1 MSSHK
6 PVVAIV
12 FGGTSGEH
20 SISCL
25 SAASVLNALDTQEY
39 EVIAIGI
46 TKKGEWFIHS
56 TDSSTIANKTLPE
69 VEAKGTRVVL
79 SSDPTIRGFVSVD
92 GTQIESAYQNVDVI
106 FPVLH
111 GPGGEDGTIQGAI
124 ELAGI
129 ACVGSGVFASSAAM
143 DKEHMKALFDVHGL
157 PNSKSV
163 TVTKGEWVADKQK
176 AIDAI
181 ANLGFPLFIKPARA
195 GSSLGVAKVNS
206 ISEIEKAVE
215 EAQIH
220 DPKVIAEE
228 AITQMREIECG
239 VLVVDGVS
247 KASVPAE
254 IVVKGNH
261 DFYDFDAKYLD
272 DSAELIVPA
281 DLPAEVVKEVQAK
294 AIQSFNALGC
304 EGFARCDFFVK
315 SNGEVLINE
324 INTLPG
330 FTSISMFP
338 RMWQATG
345 MTYPEIIDELISD
358 ALRRGAGLR

>member
-1 MSSHK
+1 MSSQK

-25 SAASVLNALDTQEY
+25 SAASVLKALDAQKY
-39 EVIAIGI
+39 EVLAIGI
-46 TKKGEWFIHS
+46 TKKGEWFTYS
-56 TDSSTIANKTLPE
+56 TDSSTIVNQTLPE
-69 VEAKGTRVVL
+69 VHPTGTRVVL
-79 SSDPTIRGFVSVD
+79 SSDPTIRGFVAVD
-92 GTQIESAYQNVDVI
+92 GSQLPDAYQNIDVI

-129 ACVGSGVFASSAAM
+129 ACVGSGVFASAASM
-143 DKEHMKALFDVHGL
+143 DKQHMKALFDVHGL

-163 TVTKGEWVADKQK
+163 TVTHLQWNSDKQK
-176 AIDAI
+176 SIDEI
-181 ANLGFPLFIKPARA
+181 SKLGFPLFIKPARA
-195 GSSLGVAKVNS
+195 GSSLGVAKVTS
-206 ISEIEKAVE
+206 KSEIEKAVK
-215 EAQIH
+215 EAQVH

-228 AITQMREIECG
+228 AITDMREIECG
-239 VLVVDGVS
+239 VLVVDGVA
-247 KASVPAE
+247 KTSVPAE

-261 DFYDFDAKYLD
+261 DFYDFNAKYLD

-281 DLPAEVVKEVQAK
+281 DLPAEIVKEVQAK
-294 AIQSFNALGC
+294 AIRSFTALGC

-345 MTYPEIIDELISD
+345 LTYLEIIDFLISD

>member
-1 MSSHK
+1 MSNQK

-25 SAASVLNALDTQEY
+25 SAASVLKALDHQKY
-39 EVIAIGI
+39 EVIAVGI
-46 TKKGEWFIHS
+46 TKQGEWYVHS
-56 TDSSTIANKTLPE
+56 ADASSIAGETLPVVKAE
-69 VEAKGTRVVL
+69 GVRVVL
-79 SSDPTIRGFVSVD
+79 SSDLTIRGFVAVD
-92 GTQIESAYQNVDVI
+92 GSKLPEKYQKVDVI

-129 ACVGSGVFASSAAM
+129 ACVGSGVFASAASM
-143 DKEHMKALFDVHGL
+143 DKQHMKALFDVYGL

-163 TVTKGEWVADKQK
+163 TVGLREWQTNKSK

-181 ANLGFPLFIKPARA
+181 SELGFPLFIKPARA
-195 GSSLGVAKVNS
+195 GSSLGVAKVS
-206 ISEIEKAVE
+206 SKDGIEAAVV
-215 EAQIH
+215 EAQKH
-220 DPKVIAEE
+220 DPKIIAEE
-228 AITQMREIECG
+228 AIGDMREIECG
-239 VLVVDGVS
+239 VLVVDGVA
-247 KASVPAE
+247 KTSVPAE

-261 DFYDFDAKYLD
+261 DFYDFEAKYLD
-272 DSAELIVPA
+272 DSADLIVPA
-281 DLPAEVVKEVQAK
+281 EIPTEVLLEVQKK
-294 AIQSFNALGC
+294 AVQAFNALGC

-315 SNGEVLINE
+315 SNGQVLINE

-345 MTYPEIIDELISD
+345 LTYPEIVDVLISD

>member
-1 MSSHK
+1 VSKQK

-25 SAASVLNALDTQEY
+25 SAASVLNALDTEKY
-39 EVIAIGI
+39 EVIAVAI
-46 TKKGEWFIHS
+46 TKKGDWYIHS
-56 TDSSTIANKTLPE
+56 TDPSALLTQKLPE
-69 VEAKGTRVVL
+69 IQAEGVRVVL
-79 SSDPTIRGFVSVD
+79 SSDPTIRGFVAVD
-92 GTQIESAYQNVDVI
+92 GSTLQTAYQNVDVI

-129 ACVGSGVFASSAAM
+129 ACVGSGVFASAASM
-143 DKEHMKALFDVHGL
+143 DKQHMKALFEVHKL
-157 PNSKSV
+157 PTSKSV
-163 TVTKGEWVADKQK
+163 TVNSPEWEENTSK

-181 ANLGFPLFIKPARA
+181 AELGFPLFIKPARA
-195 GSSLGVAKVNS
+195 GSSLGVAKVKS
-206 ISEIEKAVE
+206 KSEIKAAVVA
-215 EAQIH
+215 AQKH
-220 DPKVIAEE
+220 DPKIIAEE
-228 AITQMREIECG
+228 AIGDMREIECG
-239 VLVVDGVS
+239 VLVIDGVP
-247 KASVPAE
+247 KPSVPAE

-272 DSAELIVPA
+272 DSADLIVPA
-281 DLPAEVVKEVQAK
+281 DLPAEIVKEVQAK
-294 AIQSFNALGC
+294 AVKAFMALGC

-345 MTYPEIIDELISD
+345 LTYPEIIDVLISD
-358 ALRRGAGLR
+358 ALNRGAGLR

>member
-1 MSSHK
+1 MSQQK

-25 SAASVLNALDTQEY
+25 SAASVLKALDRQKY
-39 EVIAIGI
+39 EVQAIGI
-46 TKKGEWFIHS
+46 TKAGEWFIQS
-56 TDSSTIANKTLPE
+56 ADSSELSGEKLPE
-69 VEAKGTRVVL
+69 VKADGTRVVL
-79 SSDPTIRGFVSVD
+79 SSDPTIRGFVAVD
-92 GTQIESAYQNVDVI
+92 GAKLPASFQNVDVI

-129 ACVGSGVFASSAAM
+129 ACVGSGVFASAAAM
-143 DKEHMKALFDVHGL
+143 DKQHMKALFDVRGL

-163 TVTKGEWVADKQK
+163 TVNIREWKLDQSK

-181 ANLGFPLFIKPARA
+181 AELGFPLFIKPARA
-195 GSSLGVAKVNS
+195 GSSLGVAKVKS
-206 ISEIEKAVE
+206 KSEIAVAVE
-215 EAQIH
+215 AAQVH

-228 AITQMREIECG
+228 CIGDMREIECG
-239 VLVVDGVS
+239 VLVIDGVPMT
-247 KASVPAE
+247 SVPAE

-272 DSAELIVPA
+272 NSADLIVPA
-281 DLPAEVVKEVQAK
+281 VLPAEIAKEVKDKSVQA
-294 AIQSFNALGC
+294 FNALGC
-304 EGFARCDFFVK
+304 EGLARCDFFVK
-315 SNGEVLINE
+315 STGEVLINE

-330 FTSISMFP
+330 FTDISMFP

-345 MTYPEIIDELISD
+345 MTYPEIIDVLVSD

>member
-1 MSSHK
+1 VSKQK

-25 SAASVLNALDTQEY
+25 SAAGVLNALSGQDY
-39 EVIAIGI
+39 EVLAVGI
-46 TKKGEWFIHS
+46 TKKGEWFIQP
-56 TDSSTIANKTLPE
+56 TDPSSLAEAKLPE
-69 VEAKGTRVVL
+69 VKADGIRVFL
-79 SSDPTIRGFVSVD
+79 STDRTIRGFVAVD
-92 GTQIESAYQNVDVI
+92 GSPLPSNYQNVDVI

-129 ACVGSGVFASSAAM
+129 ACVGSGVFASAASM
-143 DKEHMKALFDVHGL
+143 DKQHMKALFDVHGL

-163 TVTKGEWVADKQK
+163 TVNHFDWQQDKNK
-176 AIDAI
+176 SVDAI
-181 ANLGFPLFIKPARA
+181 AELGFPLFIKPARA
-195 GSSLGVAKVNS
+195 GSSLGVAKVKS
-206 ISEIEKAVE
+206 KSEISAAVE
-215 EAQIH
+215 EAQKH
-220 DPKVIAEE
+220 DPKIIAEE
-228 AITQMREIECG
+228 AIGDMREIECG
-239 VLVVDGVS
+239 VLVVDGVA
-247 KASVPAE
+247 KTSVPAE

-272 DSAELIVPA
+272 DSADLIVPA
-281 DLPAEVVKEVQAK
+281 NLPDEIIKEVQAK

-315 SNGEVLINE
+315 SSGEVLINE

-330 FTSISMFP
+330 FTAISMFP

-345 MTYPEIIDELISD
+345 FTYPQIIEVLISD